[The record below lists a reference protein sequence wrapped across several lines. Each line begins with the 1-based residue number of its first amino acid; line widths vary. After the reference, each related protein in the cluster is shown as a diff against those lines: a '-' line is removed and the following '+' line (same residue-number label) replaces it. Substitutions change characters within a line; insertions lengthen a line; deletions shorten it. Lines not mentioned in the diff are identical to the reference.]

1 MSFVSLFIRPALL
14 ARFVPRSGYTV
25 LSSKRGNKN
34 FYKGRGAQ
42 PTGHHTKH
50 GGFRLDSWKLPDY
63 VVPDLTNFEV
73 CGGCRAGRVAH
84 GRGVHSGSGT
94 GPSLA
99 GLTRPTRLVPL
110 NRAAQAVRQLAV
122 QEAGAQSVSRR
133 WRAQS
138 HPVLLPLL
146 HTAATTTG

>member
-34 FYKGRGAQ
+34 FYKGRGAH

-73 CGGCRAGRVAH
+73 CDVGGSRGWWRVWEWEW
-84 GRGVHSGSGT
+84 RQIWHSFALPGS
-94 GPSLA
+94 
-99 GLTRPTRLVPL
+99 RPDASFAPPTQQLKPYVSWQSKKPVPK
-110 NRAAQAVRQLAV
+110 A
-122 QEAGAQSVSRR
+122 
-133 WRAQS
+133 
-138 HPVLLPLL
+138 
-146 HTAATTTG
+146 

>member
-34 FYKGRGAQ
+34 FYKGRGAH

-73 CGGCRAGRVAH
+73 CDVGGQSRVVE
-84 GRGVHSGSGT
+84 GVGEGVEAD
-94 GPSLA
+94 LA
-99 GLTRPTRLVPL
+99 
-110 NRAAQAVRQLAV
+110 QLCFAW
-122 QEAGAQSVSRR
+122 Q
-133 WRAQS
+133 
-138 HPVLLPLL
+138 PP
-146 HTAATTTG
+146 